1 MHDSGALV
9 SAFRTEKE
17 KNMGYRNFTPSQILN
32 RAIGKEEQAK
42 TLYEMYAGIVENR
55 QAKMLLE
62 ELAKEELGHK
72 LALEKINPE
81 EPGVFSTTEIS
92 SGEFGEFFDRP
103 QISKDSPMQDIL
115 RFAIAEEADAFNFY
129 SSLAKYTKDDNLINL
144 LNRLAGE
151 EKRHKQR
158 LERIY
163 DDMFQPDN

>member
-1 MHDSGALV
+1 
-9 SAFRTEKE
+9 
-17 KNMGYRNFTPSQILN
+17 MGYRNFTPSEILN

-42 TLYEMYAGIVENR
+42 TLYEMYADMVENR
-55 QAKMLLE
+55 HAKMLLQE
-62 ELAKEELGHK
+62 MAKEELGHK

-81 EPGVFSTTEIS
+81 DPGVFTATEIS

-103 QISKDSPMQDIL
+103 QISKDSSLQDIL

-129 SSLAKYTKDDNLINL
+129 SSLTKYSKDDKLVNL

-151 EKRHKQR
+151 EKKHKQR

-163 DDMFQPDN
+163 DDMFQPEN

>member
-1 MHDSGALV
+1 
-9 SAFRTEKE
+9 
-17 KNMGYRNFTPSQILN
+17 
-32 RAIGKEEQAK
+32 
-42 TLYEMYAGIVENR
+42 
-55 QAKMLLE
+55 
-62 ELAKEELGHK
+62 
-72 LALEKINPE
+72 
-81 EPGVFSTTEIS
+81 
-92 SGEFGEFFDRP
+92 
-103 QISKDSPMQDIL
+103 MQDIL

>member
-1 MHDSGALV
+1 
-9 SAFRTEKE
+9 
-17 KNMGYRNFTPSQILN
+17 MGIRNFTPSQILN
-32 RAIGKEEQAK
+32 RAIGKEEQAR
-42 TLYEMYAGIVENR
+42 TLYEMYADMVKNR
-55 QAKMLLE
+55 QAKILLQ

-72 LALEKINPE
+72 LALQKVDPDK
-81 EPGVFSTTEIS
+81 PGTFTSTEIS

-103 QISKDSPMQDIL
+103 EISRNSPMQDII

-129 SSLAKYTKDDNLINL
+129 SSLSKYTKDDNLVNL

-151 EKRHKQR
+151 EKKHKQR